1 MFFRKKRA
9 IMTTD
14 LSRAPR
20 WDILRNFY
28 RDFDN
33 GRKRGCVEKWK
44 KEMPQSRF
52 EQELFETKIH
62 TEFLRDR
69 QKMLNKNFRWTYA
82 NMKKLIALD
91 QYFRELHRSIAR
103 TFEATK
109 KDIAT
114 LSAQN
119 HKWYREYELEAE
131 ICPANDWDIPGEHE
145 YISNLLLWY
154 TNWESISIQ
163 NSTNEDQH
171 ERHKAYNVPAWKEM
185 QLIDRFVNSGVT
197 WELDALLYD
206 GDASLYAFKDIVHMR
221 PEQFEVRYKLSF

>member
-1 MFFRKKRA
+1 
-9 IMTTD
+9 MTRI

-44 KEMPQSRF
+44 KEKPQNRL
-52 EQELFETKIH
+52 EQELFETRIH
-62 TEFLRDR
+62 TEFLNDR
-69 QKMLNKNFRWTYA
+69 YKKLNKEFRWTYS

-91 QYFRELHRSIAR
+91 QRFRELHRSIAR

-109 KDIAT
+109 RDIAVLT
-114 LSAQN
+114 TQK

-131 ICPANDWDIPGEHE
+131 ICPANDWSIAGEHE
-145 YISNLLLWY
+145 YISDLLFWY
-154 TNWESISIQ
+154 VNWDSINILA
-163 NSTNEDQH
+163 NTNEDHH
-171 ERHKAYNVPAWKEM
+171 ERHKAYNVPAWKQM
-185 QLIDRFVNSGVT
+185 MLIDKFVEGGVT

-206 GDASLYAFKDIVHMR
+206 TDASLYSFKDIVRFR